1 MDAVFFYEVKMD
13 QNDEKTGE
21 IVLYQPEGAIKLE
34 VRVENETVWL
44 TQAQMGKLFERER
57 SVIAKHI
64 GNIFKEKELDEKCNV
79 QILHNTLSKYKPITI
94 YSLDVIISVG
104 YRVKSIQGT
113 RFRQWANQVLKDHL
127 LKGYSLNHRM
137 LAAGMQV
144 ESRFQEQEKQ
154 IESQKAEIAEMKV
167 SVNSQDA
174 RIRAVENHIDFFVK
188 AAQLPNGG
196 VIAPNTRFDGYV
208 LIADLVKTAKKSV
221 VFIDPYADISA
232 LKFAAMKAEGV
243 SATIYSA
250 RISHQFKEEAALYK
264 KQHPEFDLKTMRVIH
279 DRFLLVDEVVYH
291 FGASFKDMG
300 AEFSA
305 YSVLNF
311 VTPEEVIEKVQE
323 VTRESSSK
331 KEREG

>member
-64 GNIFKEKELDEKCNV
+64 GNIFKEKELDEKSNV

-167 SVNSQDA
+167 SVNLQDA
-174 RIRAVENHIDFFVK
+174 RIKAVENHIDFFVK
-188 AAQLPNGG
+188 AAQLPTGG
-196 VIAPNTRFDGYV
+196 IISPKTRFEGYV
-208 LIADLVKTAKKSV
+208 LIADLVKTAKKSI
-221 VFIDPYADISA
+221 VFIDPFADISV
-232 LKFAAMKAEGV
+232 LKFAAMKGKEV
-243 SATIYSA
+243 SVTIYSA

-264 KQHPEFDLKTMRVIH
+264 KQHPEFDLKTMRIIH
-279 DRFLLVDEVVYH
+279 DRFMLVDDTVYH

-323 VTRESSSK
+323 VTK
-331 KEREG
+331 TN